1 MTRAGS
7 RTTLALATLV
17 LSLTV
22 FFSTGDACANAPMMQ
37 WTDACFKACRP
48 PLYIRCQETLRHG
61 PGVAELT
68 AYVVLAARLAKSS
81 YDDTVGR
88 AERLIATGSVPGDQ
102 RQAYQQCIDRYA
114 TARIRMVSV
123 VNELISCDF
132 SSAGKEFNDAVA
144 TMVDCGRGLSPG
156 TPLVA
161 MNAADRDLTMVV
173 YQLGALLVG
182 K

>member
-1 MTRAGS
+1 MMRATT
-7 RTTLALATLV
+7 RTTLALATLL
-17 LSLTV
+17 LSLT
-22 FFSTGDACANAPMMQ
+22 SGDACANVPLMR

-48 PLYIRCQETLRHG
+48 PLYSLCQEALRQA

-88 AERLIATGSVPGDQ
+88 AERMIATGSVPGDQ

-114 TARIRMVSV
+114 TARIGMVAV
-123 VNELISCDF
+123 TNELINCDF
-132 SSAGKEFNDAVA
+132 ANAGKELADAAAAMVA
-144 TMVDCGRGLSPG
+144 CGRGLSPG

-173 YQLGALLVG
+173 SELGALLVG

>member
-1 MTRAGS
+1 MAA
-7 RTTLALATLV
+7 ALATLL
-17 LSLTV
+17 LSLMIT
-22 FFSTGDACANAPMMQ
+22 SGADACADVPLMR

-48 PLYIRCQETLRHG
+48 PLYELCQETLRHSTD
-61 PGVAELT
+61 VAELT
-68 AYVVLAARLAKSS
+68 TYVVFAARLAKSS

-114 TARIRMVSV
+114 TARIGMVSV
-123 VNELISCDF
+123 TNELVNCDF
-132 SSAGKEFNDAVA
+132 ANAGTELADAVA
-144 TMVDCGRGLSPG
+144 AKVDCGRGLSPG

-161 MNAADRDLTMVV
+161 MNVADRDLTMVV
-173 YQLGALLVG
+173 YELGELIVG